1 MKKLSLCF
9 IVCVLHFVL
18 FAQSKDSIY
27 LFCYF
32 KGNGDGLHYA
42 CSEDG
47 FKWKPLFKDSIVLKP
62 TISKDKLFRDP
73 CIIKGADD
81 VYHMV
86 WTVNW
91 NNRGIG
97 YASSKDLVHWSEQ
110 QFIPVMMHEDSARNT
125 WAPEITYNPKK
136 KEYMIYWASTI
147 RGRFPQK
154 DTAAES
160 GYDHRMYYVTTKDF
174 KKFSKTKLLYD
185 PHFSVIDATIVRN
198 GKRWIMFLKNETR
211 FPVEKN
217 IRVATSKKL
226 KGPYSKPG
234 APVTGNYWAE
244 GPTAT
249 KIDGQWIVYFDK
261 YRDRKY
267 GAVSS
272 SDLVHW
278 ADISDKVSFPPGV
291 RHGTVFKISLQEFE
305 KMKNE

>member
-86 WTVNW
+86 WTVSW

-97 YASSKDLVHWSEQ
+97 YASSKDLVHWSQQ

-125 WAPEITYNPKK
+125 WAPAG
-136 KEYMIYWASTI
+136 W
-147 RGRFPQK
+147 GR
-154 DTAAES
+154 S
-160 GYDHRMYYVTTKDF
+160 GY
-174 KKFSKTKLLYD
+174 
-185 PHFSVIDATIVRN
+185 
-198 GKRWIMFLKNETR
+198 
-211 FPVEKN
+211 
-217 IRVATSKKL
+217 
-226 KGPYSKPG
+226 
-234 APVTGNYWAE
+234 
-244 GPTAT
+244 
-249 KIDGQWIVYFDK
+249 
-261 YRDRKY
+261 
-267 GAVSS
+267 
-272 SDLVHW
+272 
-278 ADISDKVSFPPGV
+278 
-291 RHGTVFKISLQEFE
+291 
-305 KMKNE
+305 